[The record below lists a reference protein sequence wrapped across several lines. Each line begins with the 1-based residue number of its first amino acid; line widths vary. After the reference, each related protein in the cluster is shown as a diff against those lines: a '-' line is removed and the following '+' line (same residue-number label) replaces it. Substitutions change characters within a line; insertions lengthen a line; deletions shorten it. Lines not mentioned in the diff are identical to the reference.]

1 MSKSSTAS
9 AGVLKARDTREKLN
23 VFTVILLVCLVLY
36 AISLFTPL
44 AWGLITSFK
53 KQSEFRLNIIGLP
66 KKWVWNYSYV
76 FKMFFV
82 RVPTDTGV
90 RKVGMGFLFLYAFLY
105 AAGCAFTSAIVP
117 CVTSYLCARFR
128 YKFSKIVYAVV
139 IVTMVLPIVGAL
151 PSEIRMSKALGLY
164 DHIWGLW
171 IMKANFLG
179 MYFLVFYGLFA
190 TMPMAYTEAAK
201 IDGAGNLTILLR
213 IILPLVKNTLFTV
226 MLINFIGFWNDYQTT
241 LIYLPSFPTIALGMF
256 HMAST
261 TENGL
266 STIPMRMTGAM
277 LMLTPILALFLCLHK
292 RLLGNLTVGG
302 IKG

>member
-36 AISLFTPL
+36 AVSLFTPL
-44 AWGLITSFK
+44 AWGLLTSFK

-117 CVTSYLCARFR
+117 CVTSYLCALRTANSSATLR
-128 YKFSKIVYAVV
+128 LYTKVLTLTKRATLSPPRAKKSTLPTLTLKSKSA
-139 IVTMVLPIVGAL
+139 
-151 PSEIRMSKALGLY
+151 
-164 DHIWGLW
+164 
-171 IMKANFLG
+171 
-179 MYFLVFYGLFA
+179 
-190 TMPMAYTEAAK
+190 
-201 IDGAGNLTILLR
+201 
-213 IILPLVKNTLFTV
+213 
-226 MLINFIGFWNDYQTT
+226 
-241 LIYLPSFPTIALGMF
+241 
-256 HMAST
+256 
-261 TENGL
+261 
-266 STIPMRMTGAM
+266 
-277 LMLTPILALFLCLHK
+277 
-292 RLLGNLTVGG
+292 
-302 IKG
+302 